1 MFINTV
7 FLLDLLS
14 GYVLKEVFIERTA
27 HTNSYIGSH
36 AYANFS
42 QTSETTHVECTC
54 MVHQNDFKREINIVL
69 ATKRIKKNSK
79 V

>member
-14 GYVLKEVFIERTA
+14 GHVLKDVFIERTA

-42 QTSETTHVECTC
+42 QTS
-54 MVHQNDFKREINIVL
+54 
-69 ATKRIKKNSK
+69 
-79 V
+79 